1 MSTAPKKKSKFGD
14 IRIGGQK
21 KATVADIALFT
32 RQLATLLDAGLPL
45 VRSIRL
51 LQQQQPPGTQLGA
64 VLKEVVAGVES
75 GKTFSDSL
83 SKFPKVFD
91 ALFVNMV
98 RAGEAGGV
106 IGDISPGNLDSS
118 LCVFHSSISHDV
130 LCI

>member
-51 LQQQQPPGTQLGA
+51 LQQQQPP
-64 VLKEVVAGVES
+64 E
-75 GKTFSDSL
+75 
-83 SKFPKVFD
+83 P
-91 ALFVNMV
+91 
-98 RAGEAGGV
+98 
-106 IGDISPGNLDSS
+106 SS
-118 LCVFHSSISHDV
+118 VPF
-130 LCI
+130 